1 MKLLGSL
8 TNRIFLACALLA
20 VVSVGMAIYVVNVQV
35 AGHAEAEI
43 ERGLTEAASLAEQYR
58 LLLFENVIRQAR
70 LIADL
75 PRFKAAVAL
84 DDPPTLLPL
93 AEEYQRETRS
103 DLFVVTNRAGRVLAY
118 VGHSRVTSEQVSRL
132 RPIQQSLLG
141 RPITSFWP
149 APGGMLQV
157 ISVPI
162 WIDREQPEVLGSL
175 SIGFGLDHALAERFR
190 ALTEAEIFFVSE
202 GRIHAGTRPAVGE
215 EFLGDLIN
223 RDGFARVDVGDN
235 EYVGL
240 SRAIG
245 SLTNASPVLGAGVSA
260 GELSDE
266 PVRPPRLVILRS
278 RTDSLRFLN
287 SIHTILAV
295 TALLGVLGAVILSYA
310 VARTVTRPLGAIVE
324 SMRRMA
330 ATGDLTSPIALPA
343 GRLWDDDDARLLA
356 TTLNGMTQS
365 IARFQREAT
374 MKERLSSLGRLS
386 TVMAHEIR
394 NPLMIIKA
402 ALRTLRRGDAPPE
415 EARAAVADIDEE
427 VARLNRI
434 VGEVLD
440 FARPIRFQYET
451 VQLNALCR
459 DAASAAA
466 AGEAG
471 PSIELRLDDTIPP
484 VRTDG
489 ERLRIGL
496 VNVLSNARHAV
507 VEARNRPSDTGPG
520 ELPSPTGDLADP
532 APIELVT
539 ERLPGGRFAIVVRD
553 RGIGIDADD
562 LPRVFDPYFTRKRAG
577 SGLGLA
583 ITKNVVEGLGGTISV
598 ASRTGLG
605 TEIRIELGTRPGH
618 DLIEES
624 A

>member
-20 VVSVGMAIYVVNVQV
+20 VVSVAMAIYVVNVQV

-43 ERGLTEAASLAEQYR
+43 QRGLTEAASLAEQYR
-58 LLLFENVIRQAR
+58 LLMFENVVRQAR
-70 LIADL
+70 LVADL

-84 DDPPTLLPL
+84 DDPPTLAPM
-93 AEEYQRETRS
+93 AVEYQKEVRS
-103 DLFVVTNRAGRVLAY
+103 DLFVVTNRSGRVLAY
-118 VGHSRVTSEQVSRL
+118 VGRSRIGPEEVSRL
-132 RPIQQSLLG
+132 RPTKEALLG
-141 RPITSFWP
+141 RPISSFWP
-149 APGGMLQV
+149 APEGMLQV

-162 WIDREQPEVLGSL
+162 WIDREQPEVLGTL

-190 ALTEAEIFFVSE
+190 ALTEGEIFFVSE
-202 GRIHAGTRPAVGE
+202 GRIQAGTRPAVGE
-215 EFLGDLIN
+215 QFLGDLIN
-223 RDGFARVDVGDN
+223 RDGFATAVVGDN

-240 SRAIG
+240 SRSIG
-245 SLTNASPVLGAGVSA
+245 GLTNASAVLGAGVSA
-260 GELSDE
+260 GELSEE
-266 PVRPPRLVILRS
+266 PAHAPRLVILRS
-278 RTDSLRFLN
+278 RTESLRFLN

-295 TALLGVLGAVILSYA
+295 TALLGVLAAVILSYA

-330 ATGDLTSPIALPA
+330 ATGDLTSPITLPL
-343 GRLWDDDDARLLA
+343 GRIWDDEDARLLA

-386 TVMAHEIR
+386 TVVAHEIR

-415 EARAAVADIDEE
+415 ETRAAVADIDEE

-440 FARPIRFQYET
+440 FARPIRFEYDV

-459 DAASAAA
+459 DAAAAA
-466 AGEAG
+466 AVGEAG
-471 PSIELRLDDTIPP
+471 PSIVLQLDEAIGA
-484 VRTDG
+484 VRTDA

-496 VNVLSNARHAV
+496 VNILSNARHAV
-507 VEARNRPSDTGPG
+507 LEAGMQNDGGG
-520 ELPSPTGDLADP
+520 ETSPTAQPAGP
-532 APIELVT
+532 APIRLTT
-539 ERLPGGRFAIVVRD
+539 ERLSGGRFAITVRD
-553 RGIGIDADD
+553 RGIGIEADD
-562 LPRVFDPYFTRKRAG
+562 LPRVFEPYFTRKRTG

-583 ITKNVVEGLGGTISV
+583 ITKNVVEGLGGTITV
-598 ASRTGLG
+598 VSRHGEG
-605 TEIRIELGTRPGH
+605 TEIRIELPTRR
-618 DLIEES
+618 DQELVEES